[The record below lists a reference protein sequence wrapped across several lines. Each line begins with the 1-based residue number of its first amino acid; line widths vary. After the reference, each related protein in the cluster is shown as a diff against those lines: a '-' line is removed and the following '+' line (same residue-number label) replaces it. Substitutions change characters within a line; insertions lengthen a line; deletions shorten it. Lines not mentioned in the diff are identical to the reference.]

1 MKTLIVIPL
10 TCLALAAGCAS
21 SDKVR
26 RAESTSETNQKLQRE
41 TDHRLRTLEQSVNT
55 LDTQV
60 AQLNNRV
67 YEVRTRGGQKTGMTV
82 VPIIPPQPYKSAVAT
97 PAQPDAQLTAH
108 GPVAVPTAEFAAG
121 QQAASQVANPAG
133 NPAAASQAATNPA
146 AAQANGRPSIAVAST
161 SATSGTTSGAT
172 SGTPGS
178 SSASSSGSSSAS
190 NSGGVPV
197 IGSASNSA
205 IDPAATIRPIPAAP
219 QRDAASAAAEP
230 APQQV
235 AGKAVPVQPAP
246 AEKPLSK
253 AEARAIAKA
262 EAKAAADAAKA
273 EASAAKAAAKS
284 APTPVAT
291 PASSPPA
298 AASFALPPEAATPA
312 KPATAVQPM
321 LPPVAAAGGN
331 ADVPVPA
338 VPQSDLALPPEVPGL
353 VPPLPGEAAPSAKN
367 GATQNAAKAKPAA
380 KATPAPAAPALAPAA
395 AAAPAAAQPASLPKS
410 GKGEEAAYKAALQP
424 AMSGRPAE
432 SIGRFQA
439 FLQEYPHGRFAANAE
454 YWIGEGLYAQGKYG
468 EALAQFQKVNSQ
480 WSSHH
485 KNADALLKTGMTLSR
500 MGDKEGAAQ
509 AYKKLLS
516 QFPNSEAA
524 GIARSRG
531 LAR

>member
-1 MKTLIVIPL
+1 MKKLIVIPL

-26 RAESTSETNQKLQRE
+26 HAESTSETNQKLQRE
-41 TDHRLRTLEQSVNT
+41 TDHRLRTLEQNVNT

-82 VPIIPPQPYKSAVAT
+82 VPIIPPQPYKGTAAA
-97 PAQPDAQLTAH
+97 PAQPDAQLTAN

-121 QQAASQVANPAG
+121 QQAASQANNPAVNAAA
-133 NPAAASQAATNPA
+133 NPAAANPA
-146 AAQANGRPSIAVAST
+146 AAQASARPSIAVAST
-161 SATSGTTSGAT
+161 SATSGTTSGKP
-172 SGTPGS
+172 SG
-178 SSASSSGSSSAS
+178 
-190 NSGGVPV
+190 NSGGALV

-205 IDPAATIRPIPAAP
+205 SDPAATIRPLPAAP
-219 QRDAASAAAEP
+219 QREAAMPEAAPSAQTVGQTVAKPASTQATAA
-230 APQQV
+230 
-235 AGKAVPVQPAP
+235 QPTL
-246 AEKPLSK
+246 AEKPLTK

-273 EASAAKAAAKS
+273 EAAAAKAAAKA
-284 APTPVAT
+284 APTPAVTAVAT
-291 PASSPPA
+291 PASSPSA
-298 AASFALPPEAATPA
+298 TSSFALPPEAAKPA

-338 VPQSDLALPPEVPGL
+338 VPQSDLALPPEIPGL
-353 VPPLPGEAAPSAKN
+353 GLPPLPGEAKNAAPQN
-367 GATQNAAKAKPAA
+367 GAKAKAPA
-380 KATPAPAAPALAPAA
+380 KAAPAPAPAAPALAATAPAP
-395 AAAPAAAQPASLPKS
+395 AAPAAAQPAALPKG

-424 AMSGRPAE
+424 AMAGRPAE
-432 SIGRFQA
+432 SIGRFQT
-439 FLQEYPHGRFAANAE
+439 FLQEYPQGRFAANAE

-516 QFPNSEAA
+516 QFPSSEAA

>member
-1 MKTLIVIPL
+1 
-10 TCLALAAGCAS
+10 
-21 SDKVR
+21 
-26 RAESTSETNQKLQRE
+26 
-41 TDHRLRTLEQSVNT
+41 
-55 LDTQV
+55 
-60 AQLNNRV
+60 
-67 YEVRTRGGQKTGMTV
+67 
-82 VPIIPPQPYKSAVAT
+82 
-97 PAQPDAQLTAH
+97 
-108 GPVAVPTAEFAAG
+108 
-121 QQAASQVANPAG
+121 
-133 NPAAASQAATNPA
+133 
-146 AAQANGRPSIAVAST
+146 
-161 SATSGTTSGAT
+161 
-172 SGTPGS
+172 
-178 SSASSSGSSSAS
+178 
-190 NSGGVPV
+190 
-197 IGSASNSA
+197 
-205 IDPAATIRPIPAAP
+205 
-219 QRDAASAAAEP
+219 
-230 APQQV
+230 
-235 AGKAVPVQPAP
+235 
-246 AEKPLSK
+246 
-253 AEARAIAKA
+253 
-262 EAKAAADAAKA
+262 
-273 EASAAKAAAKS
+273 
-284 APTPVAT
+284 
-291 PASSPPA
+291 
-298 AASFALPPEAATPA
+298 
-312 KPATAVQPM
+312 M

-380 KATPAPAAPALAPAA
+380 KATASPAPAAPALAPAA
-395 AAAPAAAQPASLPKS
+395 AAAPVATPAAAQSASLPKS

>member
-1 MKTLIVIPL
+1 MKTLIVVPL
-10 TCLALAAGCAS
+10 TCLVLAAGCAS

-26 RAESTSETNQKLQRE
+26 QAESTSETNQKVLRE

-121 QQAASQVANPAG
+121 QQVADQAANSAGNGAGNQVAASQN
-133 NPAAASQAATNPA
+133 
-146 AAQANGRPSIAVAST
+146 AAQASGRPSIAVAST
-161 SATSGTTSGAT
+161 SATPGT
-172 SGTPGS
+172 TPGS
-178 SSASSSGSSSAS
+178 AASSAGSSSTS
-190 NSGGVPV
+190 RSGGVPV
-197 IGSASNSA
+197 IGSASNSSN
-205 IDPAATIRPIPAAP
+205 DPAATIRPIPAAP
-219 QRDAASAAAEP
+219 QREAANQVVAP
-230 APQQV
+230 APHTAAQPV
-235 AGKAVPVQPAP
+235 SVQPTP
-246 AEKPLSK
+246 AEKPLTK
-253 AEARAIAKA
+253 AEAKAIAKA
-262 EAKAAADAAKA
+262 EAKAAAEAAKA
-273 EASAAKAAAKS
+273 EAAAAKAAAKPA
-284 APTPVAT
+284 AP
-291 PASSPPA
+291 PASSTA
-298 AASFALPPEAATPA
+298 AATSFALPPEAAKPA
-312 KPATAVQPM
+312 KPATAMQPM

-331 ADVPVPA
+331 TDVPVPV
-338 VPQSDLALPPEVPGL
+338 VPQSDLALPPEIPGL
-353 VPPLPGEAAPSAKN
+353 GLPPLPGEAAAGKSGTPQN
-367 GATQNAAKAKPAA
+367 GAKGKPTAKAA
-380 KATPAPAAPALAPAA
+380 ATPAPAAPAPIATSETPAPA
-395 AAAPAAAQPASLPKS
+395 QSASLPKS

-424 AMSGRPAE
+424 AMAGRPAE
-432 SIGRFQA
+432 SIGRFQT
-439 FLQEYPHGRFAANAE
+439 FLQEYPKGRFAANAE

-480 WSSHH
+480 WPSHH

-500 MGDKEGAAQ
+500 MGDKDGAAQ

-516 QFPNSEAA
+516 QFPGSEAA

>member
-26 RAESTSETNQKLQRE
+26 RAESTSETNQKLLRE
-41 TDHRLRTLEQSVNT
+41 TDYRLRTLEQSVTT

-67 YEVRTRGGQKTGMTV
+67 YEVRTRSGQKTGMTV

-97 PAQPDAQLTAH
+97 PAQPDAHLTAN

-121 QQAASQVANPAG
+121 QQAANGAAT
-133 NPAAASQAATNPA
+133 PAAASQN
-146 AAQANGRPSIAVAST
+146 AAQSNGRPSIAVAST
-161 SATSGTTSGAT
+161 STTSGAT
-172 SGTPGS
+172 SGTTPGS
-178 SSASSSGSSSAS
+178 SSARS
-190 NSGGVPV
+190 SGGVPV
-197 IGSASNSA
+197 IGSASNSGG
-205 IDPAATIRPIPAAP
+205 DPAATIRPIPAAP
-219 QRDAASAAAEP
+219 QRDVASAAAET

-235 AGKAVPVQPAP
+235 AAKAAPEQPAP
-246 AEKPLSK
+246 AVKPLTK
-253 AEARAIAKA
+253 AEARAAAKA

-273 EASAAKAAAKS
+273 EAAAAKAAAKS
-284 APTPVAT
+284 APTPSATSAPT
-291 PASSPPA
+291 PAGNASA
-298 AASFALPPEAATPA
+298 ATSFALPPEAATPA

-338 VPQSDLALPPEVPGL
+338 IPQSDLALPPEVPGL
-353 VPPLPGEAAPSAKN
+353 VPPLPGETAAPAAKN
-367 GATQNAAKAKPAA
+367 GASQNAAKAA
-380 KATPAPAAPALAPAA
+380 PAPAAPALAPAA
-395 AAAPAAAQPASLPKS
+395 AATQPASLPKS

-424 AMSGRPAE
+424 AMAGRPAE
-432 SIGRFQA
+432 SIGRFQT